1 MAGDKEFKI
10 RIDTQGNSAGAKEVA
25 NAIDG
30 VTAAA
35 ERAEQTIQPPIDP
48 RELKPAADS
57 LEALTD
63 KVEQL
68 RRELRGV
75 SVGSDQFEVV
85 ANRVKAAEKELGA
98 AEEKARR
105 LGATL
110 SRRGDA
116 GMAVLEFSRMIEDSQ
131 YGLRG
136 MVNNLPT
143 LISMLGGPAGL
154 AGVLSL
160 LAVIGVQVWE
170 SMGRGTRENTKDL
183 EKLSEELETARK
195 FYEELRQA
203 ALQDLQ
209 ARGSN
214 DQSRLEFIQ
223 RIAAMEERIAAA
235 RDTAEALR
243 SRRSGEISLAE
254 EKLRL
259 AREEAQIA
267 LAGGETA
274 KALAKAR
281 EDSQKRILALEKQI
295 SEEARQRELAP
306 LRRAVDATGAQ
317 KEDAA
322 IDRDRAR
329 ADLSEIEVERQ
340 KLAEALNASQN
351 ARLQQVEAL
360 QKELEQARA
369 DLAAEAANP
378 RGGIGESS
386 VRREALEDRIE
397 QIPEEV
403 AKLFQRPEN
412 ETEILARLAGGRAE
426 LEQAQAN
433 ADAATERWSKAAD
446 ALTEAVNRL
455 REGEERG
462 AIDRDA
468 EDRRTEI
475 ANDQSALDAIQLQ
488 RTDAAQRS
496 REQIEGVLAAVL
508 GAIGEAANQPAVQ
521 TQAEQVRKIIAD
533 GLQAS
538 EEGQVSEMLR
548 RLVDRI
554 STGDARRAGLLQQ
567 VLQVLDISANT
578 DRNLES
584 QLRDIL
590 GRVQALE
597 ANQGNPN
604 Y

>member
-10 RIDTQGNSAGAKEVA
+10 RIGTEGDPSGAKEVER
-25 NAIDG
+25 AIDG
-30 VTAAA
+30 VTDSA
-35 ERAEQTIQPPIDP
+35 ERAEKTVITPIDP
-48 RELKPAADS
+48 ADVKPATDS
-57 LEALTD
+57 IEALTE
-63 KVEQL
+63 KVEKL

-75 SVGSDQFEVV
+75 SVGSDQFEIV
-85 ANRVKAAEKELGA
+85 ANRVKAAEKQLGA

-105 LGATL
+105 LGATVA
-110 SRRGDA
+110 RRGDT

-131 YGLRG
+131 YGIRG

-170 SMGRGTRENTKDL
+170 QMGKGTKDNTKDL
-183 EKLSEELETARK
+183 EKLSEELEKAAK

-214 DQSRLEFIQ
+214 DQSRLEFVQ

-243 SRRSGEISLAE
+243 ARRAGEISLAE

-306 LRRAVDATGAQ
+306 LRRAVDAAGAQ
-317 KEDAA
+317 KADTAV
-322 IDRDRAR
+322 DRDRAR

-369 DLAAEAANP
+369 DLAAEVANP

-397 QIPEEV
+397 QIPKEV

-412 ETEILARLAGGRAE
+412 ETEIQARLTGGRAE

-462 AIDRDA
+462 AIDRGA
-468 EDRRTEI
+468 EERRTQI
-475 ANDQSALDAIQLQ
+475 ASDQSALDAAQGQLAG
-488 RTDAAQRS
+488 AAQRS
-496 REQIEGVLAAVL
+496 REQIEAVLAAVL

-521 TQAEQVRKIIAD
+521 TQAEAVRKVIAD

-538 EEGQVSEMLR
+538 EEGQVSDMLR

-567 VLQVLDISANT
+567 VLQVLDASANT

-584 QLRDIL
+584 QLRDIM
-590 GRVQALE
+590 GRIQALE

-604 Y
+604 P